1 MGYANKVWDGL
12 QGEVMDEVN
21 ALIVPTPWK
30 SPTKAPKQPKA
41 KRCSGIV
48 AHFNDERGWG
58 FINAGKSRLFFH
70 ISECPDYDS
79 AIVPVGSRV
88 TFETGKDKKGREC
101 AVSIKVFE

>member
-1 MGYANKVWDGL
+1 MGNVWNGL
-12 QGEVMDEVN
+12 QNSDMEEIN
-21 ALIVPTPWK
+21 ALIGVSLGV
-30 SPTKAPKQPKA
+30 SPTKASKQQRA
-41 KRCSGIV
+41 KRIHGIV

-70 ISECPDYDS
+70 ISECSDYDS

-88 TFETGKDKKGREC
+88 TFETGEDKKGREC

>member
-1 MGYANKVWDGL
+1 MSNVWNGL
-12 QGEVMDEVN
+12 LNSDMEKVN
-21 ALIVPTPWK
+21 AIIGPSLGI
-30 SPTKAPKQPKA
+30 SPTKAPKQPKV
-41 KRCSGIV
+41 KRSSGVV

-58 FINAGKSRLFFH
+58 FINSGKSRLFFH

-88 TFETGKDKKGREC
+88 TFESGEDKKGREC

>member
-1 MGYANKVWDGL
+1 MGYANRVWDGL
-12 QGEVMDEVN
+12 FGEEQEEVN
-21 ALIVPTPWK
+21 ALIGPSLGK
-30 SPTKAPKQPKA
+30 SPTKAPKQPKV
-41 KRCSGIV
+41 KRSSGVV

-88 TFETGKDKKGREC
+88 TFETGEDKKGREC